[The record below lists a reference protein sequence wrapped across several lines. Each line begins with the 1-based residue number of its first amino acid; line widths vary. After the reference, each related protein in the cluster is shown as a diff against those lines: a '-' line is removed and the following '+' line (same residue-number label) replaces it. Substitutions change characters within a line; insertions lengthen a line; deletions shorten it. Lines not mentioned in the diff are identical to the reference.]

1 MTLRGAKRPRNNPT
15 AVTSNSS
22 QLIVNPIEN
31 QETSDTSTPVN
42 KMNKGKNKPRN
53 ERRTNRFSNQAKK
66 DSTVPQVL
74 LRNQARLN
82 GPSKARLN
90 SLRPQTLRTLAS
102 NKIPRFNRHALRK
115 LSNNKIGWN
124 QGRSTLRQQ
133 QL

>member
-1 MTLRGAKRPRNNPT
+1 MTLRAAKRAHNNPT
-15 AVTSNSS
+15 VVTSNSS
-22 QLIVNPIEN
+22 QLIKNPIEN
-31 QETSDTSTPVN
+31 QETATTSTPVS
-42 KMNKGKNKPRN
+42 KMNIGTNKPRN
-53 ERRTNRFSNQAKK
+53 ERRTNRFSNQTKK

-102 NKIPRFNRHALRK
+102 SKIPRFNQQTLRK

-124 QGRSTLRQQ
+124 QRRFTLRQQ
-133 QL
+133 QP